1 MFYVFPLTIPAS
13 TPETAKQIT
22 TLELARGTVRRVNV
36 EFPAGHVGL
45 THLFLRRGLYQVW
58 PSNPEANF
66 KSSNETISWD
76 DDNKLDTQPYRF
88 VAYAWNDDDTY
99 EHTITVRLQ
108 LEPLAVTT
116 SVFEEIKSLLS
127 WGAAPAE
134 GT

>member
-22 TLELARGTVRRVNV
+22 TLELARGTVKRVNV

-66 KSSNETISWD
+66 KSSNETIAWED
-76 DDNKLDTQPYRF
+76 DYKLDTQPYHF
-88 VAYAWNDDDTY
+88 VAYAWNEDDTY
-99 EHTITVRLQ
+99 EHTITVRLE
-108 LEPLAVTT
+108 LEPLAV
-116 SVFEEIKSLLS
+116 VKSLVEEVKALLGLGS
-127 WGAAPAE
+127 
-134 GT
+134 TQ